1 MDYTIVVVASASDP
15 APLQYIAPYSGC
27 AIAEHFMYMDGRATL
42 CVYDDLSKQA
52 AAYRQLSLIL
62 RRPPGR
68 EAYPGDVF
76 YLHSRLLERAAKISE
91 DPNVVKLDDRIKKPG
106 GSLTA
111 LPIIETQAGD
121 VSAYIPTNVISITD
135 GQIFLTT
142 DLFYSNVRPAVDAG
156 ISVSRVGGNAQ
167 VKAMRQVA
175 GPLRLSLAQYRE
187 LEAFAQFGSE
197 LDAATQRQLARGART
212 VEVLKQPQYAP
223 VPVERQVAIIFA
235 VTNGYLDDIEVGQI
249 RKWEQDFLGYLDSAH
264 PGILEGIRNKKV
276 LDEDLTGQLKA
287 AITAF
292 KPLFTAE

>member
-1 MDYTIVVVASASDP
+1 V
-15 APLQYIAPYSGC
+15 
-27 AIAEHFMYMDGRATL
+27 
-42 CVYDDLSKQA
+42 
-52 AAYRQLSLIL
+52 
-62 RRPPGR
+62 
-68 EAYPGDVF
+68 
-76 YLHSRLLERAAKISE
+76 
-91 DPNVVKLDDRIKKPG
+91 PG

-167 VKAMRQVA
+167 IKAMKQVA
-175 GPLRLSLAQYRE
+175 GPLRLSLAQFRE

-223 VPVERQVAIIFA
+223 VPVERQVAAIYA
-235 VTNGYLDDIEVGQI
+235 VTNGFLDDVDVKWI
-249 RKWEQDFLGYLDSAH
+249 RKWEADFLAWLEASH
-264 PGILEGIRNKKV
+264 PDILNGIRTKRA
-276 LDEDLTGQLKA
+276 LDDDLTGKLKN
-287 AITAF
+287 AIGAF
-292 KPLFTAE
+292 KPLFRAE